1 VSAAAAYHL
10 TAAAWGA
17 WLLYWLL
24 SALDVKRARWREPF
38 ASAAIHVVPIVLM
51 TVLFVAPAVLPQ
63 VLRRRFLPP
72 GAFPA
77 GLGLLLVAAG
87 LALSAWARAHL
98 GRNWSG
104 TITLKEEHA
113 LIATG
118 PYRLVRHP
126 IYSGILVALLGTAIA
141 IGEWRGVLGVALALF
156 AFLHR
161 SRVEEARMRE
171 TFPQYEEYRRHTR
184 ALVPFIY

>member
-1 VSAAAAYHL
+1 VKSAAAYHL
-10 TAAAWGA
+10 TAALWGI
-17 WLLYWLL
+17 WLLYWNL
-24 SALDVKRARWREPF
+24 SALRVKRTRWREPL
-38 ASAAIHVVPIVLM
+38 ASAAIHVVPLFLM
-51 TVLFVAPAVLPQ
+51 TVLFVAPAVLPHL
-63 VLRRRFLPP
+63 LRRRFLPP
-72 GAFPA
+72 GTVAA
-77 GLGLLLVAAG
+77 WLGLVLVAMG
-87 LALSAWARAHL
+87 LALSVWARAHL

-104 TITLKEEHA
+104 TITVKEEHE
-113 LIATG
+113 LIVTG

-126 IYSGILVALLGTAIA
+126 IYSGLLLALLGTAVA